1 LSFLDLDQS
10 PARILYFSIAAVNP
24 RSAAVPFD
32 HPVYLF
38 LTVFVFLVF
47 GIVVAYV
54 DRIASRRPE
63 PDGHPAE

>member
-1 LSFLDLDQS
+1 
-10 PARILYFSIAAVNP
+10 
-24 RSAAVPFD
+24 VPFD

-54 DRIASRRPE
+54 DRLASKH
-63 PDGHPAE
+63 PDAGGRPAE